1 MSPIKR
7 VAVGTTIAGLS
18 LAASVGMA
26 QSEAPGSAN
35 TYQVPRTE
43 FDQPDLQAVWATRFN
58 TMLER
63 PEGLPLVLPPEQ
75 AAGFAQAVYAGSP
88 DNTDPDID
96 ILGPPVLAVVKGE
109 HRTSVV
115 VYPENGKLPY
125 NAHGLASSNFEY
137 FRSHDGFDHP
147 EQRPG
152 VERCVEG
159 WGTPPMRT
167 FMYKLHHGFVQTEDK
182 IAIVSEDIGPLR
194 VIHMDGQE
202 IPDAL
207 RSIEGHS
214 VGHWEGDTLV
224 VETTH
229 FRHDLAPRAAIGRP
243 MLLSGDARVSE
254 RFTRVSDTELF
265 YEFTVDDP
273 VYYNELWRGEFSFSK
288 EDNNHIYEYSCHEG
302 NYSMVGALRGERVV
316 ELRRELGL
324 D

>member
-1 MSPIKR
+1 MSIFTR
-7 VAVGTTIAGLS
+7 IVASSTIAGASLLTSLS
-18 LAASVGMA
+18 LA
-26 QSEAPGSAN
+26 QSEVSESES

-43 FDQPDLQAVWATRFN
+43 YGQPDLQAVWTTRFN

-63 PEGLPLVLPPEQ
+63 PDGLPLVLPPEQ

-109 HRTSVV
+109 HRTSVI

-125 NAHGLASSNFEY
+125 NDHGLASSSFEY

-159 WGTPPMRT
+159 WGAPPMRA
-167 FMYKLHHGFVQTEDK
+167 FMYKLHHGIVQTEDK

-194 VIHMDGQE
+194 VIHMDGQQL
-202 IPDAL
+202 PDAM

-229 FRHDLAPRAAIGRP
+229 FRDDLAPRAAIGRP
-243 MLLSGDARVSE
+243 MLLSGEATVSE
-254 RFTRVSDTELF
+254 RFTRVSETELF
-265 YEFTVDDP
+265 YQFTVDDP
-273 VYYNELWRGEFSFSK
+273 VYYSEPWRGEFSFSK
-288 EDNNHIYEYSCHEG
+288 DDIGHIFEYSCHEG
-302 NYSMVGALRGERVV
+302 NYSMLGSLRGERVV
-316 ELRRELGL
+316 EIRKELGL